1 MFGAVSGRLTSCSNC
16 LLGSGA
22 TNKINDG
29 GSFVASDLAHCV
41 GMTSEAHIAEQQPD
55 HYDSFA
61 EAYARANENGLF
73 NRWYARPAVL
83 DLLGDVAGRRILDAG
98 CGSGP
103 LVADL
108 RERGASVAGFDA
120 SPAMIRLAR
129 ERLGD
134 DADLK
139 VADLTLPLPYDNAA
153 FDDALA
159 VLVLHYFE
167 DWSGPLAELR
177 RILRPGGRLVVV
189 VNHPAITPVLNPDA
203 DYFATVPNT
212 EEYDFDGVSAT
223 LTIWY
228 RSLSAM
234 SESFNAAGFRISA
247 IGEPPVSPDTPP
259 ELLPP
264 SESDPTHFIG
274 FIFFTLEAVP
284 SVAPES
290 DRPSR

>member
-1 MFGAVSGRLTSCSNC
+1 
-16 LLGSGA
+16 
-22 TNKINDG
+22 
-29 GSFVASDLAHCV
+29 
-41 GMTSEAHIAEQQPD
+41 MTSDAQATEQRPD
-55 HYDSFA
+55 HYDRFA
-61 EAYARANENGLF
+61 EAYARQNENGLF

-83 DLLGDVAGRRILDAG
+83 DLLGDVAGRRILDVG

-108 RERGASVAGFDA
+108 KERGASVAGLDA

-134 DADLK
+134 DAELK
-139 VADLTLPLPYDNAA
+139 VADLTQPLPYDDEA

-159 VLVLHYFE
+159 VLVLHYLE
-167 DWSGPLAELR
+167 DWSGPLTELR
-177 RILRPGGRLVVV
+177 RVLKPGGRLVVV
-189 VNHPAITPVLNPDA
+189 VNHPVIPPVMYPEV
-203 DYFATVPNT
+203 DYFATVPNA

-234 SESFNAAGFRISA
+234 SESFTAGSFRISA
-247 IGEPPVSPDTPP
+247 ISEPPVSPDTPP

-264 SESDPTHFIG
+264 SESDPTRFIG
-274 FIFFTLEAVP
+274 FIFFTLEASP
-284 SVAPES
+284 TVAPV
-290 DRPSR
+290 

>member
-1 MFGAVSGRLTSCSNC
+1 
-16 LLGSGA
+16 
-22 TNKINDG
+22 
-29 GSFVASDLAHCV
+29 
-41 GMTSEAHIAEQQPD
+41 MTSEPQTSGQQSD
-55 HYDSFA
+55 HYDAFA

-108 RERGASVAGFDA
+108 QERGATVAGFDA
-120 SPAMIRLAR
+120 SPAMIRLAQ

-134 DADLK
+134 EADLR
-139 VADLTLPLPYDNAA
+139 VADLTAPLPYGDGA

-159 VLVLHYFE
+159 VLVLHYLE

-177 RILRPGGRLVVV
+177 RVLKPGGRLVVV
-189 VNHPAITPVLNPDA
+189 VNHPVIPPVMYPEI
-203 DYFATVPNT
+203 DYFATTPNA
-212 EEYDFDGVSAT
+212 EAYDFDGVSAT

-234 SESFNAAGFRISA
+234 SESFTAAGFRISA
-247 IGEPPVSPDTPP
+247 ISEPPVSPDTPS

-264 SESDPTHFIG
+264 SKFDARRFLG
-274 FIFFTLEAVP
+274 FLFFTLEAVP
-284 SVAPES
+284 EPRS
-290 DRPSR
+290 

>member
-1 MFGAVSGRLTSCSNC
+1 
-16 LLGSGA
+16 
-22 TNKINDG
+22 
-29 GSFVASDLAHCV
+29 
-41 GMTSEAHIAEQQPD
+41 MTSEAQTAEQQPD
-55 HYDSFA
+55 HYDGFA

-83 DLLGDVAGRRILDAG
+83 DLLGDVAGRRVLDAG

-108 RERGASVAGFDA
+108 KERGASVAGFDA

-129 ERLGD
+129 GRLGD

-139 VADLTLPLPYDNAA
+139 VADLTLPLPYDNEA

-159 VLVLHYFE
+159 VLVLHYLE
-167 DWSGPLAELR
+167 DWSGPLTELR
-177 RILRPGGRLVVV
+177 RVLRPGGRLVVV
-189 VNHPAITPVLNPDA
+189 VNHPVIPPVMYPEV
-203 DYFATVPNT
+203 DYFATVPNP

-234 SESFNAAGFRISA
+234 SESFTAAGFRISA
-247 IGEPPVSPDTPP
+247 ISEPPVSPDTPP
-259 ELLPP
+259 ELLPS
-264 SESDPTHFIG
+264 SETDPTRFIG
-274 FIFFTLEAVP
+274 FIFFTLEASP
-284 SVAPES
+284 TAAPEI
-290 DRPSR
+290 

>member
-1 MFGAVSGRLTSCSNC
+1 
-16 LLGSGA
+16 
-22 TNKINDG
+22 
-29 GSFVASDLAHCV
+29 
-41 GMTSEAHIAEQQPD
+41 MTSEAQTAEQQPD

-108 RERGASVAGFDA
+108 QERGASVAGFDA
-120 SPAMIRLAR
+120 SLAMIRLAR

-139 VADLTLPLPYDNAA
+139 LADLSRPLPYDDEA

-159 VLVLHYFE
+159 VLVLHYLE
-167 DWSGPLAELR
+167 DWSGPLTELR
-177 RILRPGGRLVVV
+177 RVLRPGGRLVVV
-189 VNHPAITPVLNPDA
+189 VNHPTIPPVVYPEV
-203 DYFATVPNT
+203 DYFATVPKT
-212 EEYDFDGVSAT
+212 EDYDFDGVSAT

-234 SESFNAAGFRISA
+234 SESFTAAGFRISA
-247 IGEPPVSPDTPP
+247 ISEPPVSPDTPA

-264 SESDPTHFIG
+264 SEYDPTRFIG
-274 FIFFTLEAVP
+274 FIFFTLEASPVIP
-284 SVAPES
+284 PRRS
-290 DRPSR
+290 

>member
-1 MFGAVSGRLTSCSNC
+1 
-16 LLGSGA
+16 
-22 TNKINDG
+22 
-29 GSFVASDLAHCV
+29 
-41 GMTSEAHIAEQQPD
+41 MTSEAQISEQQPD
-55 HYDSFA
+55 HYDGFA

-103 LVADL
+103 LVADVK
-108 RERGASVAGFDA
+108 ERGASVAGFDA
-120 SPAMIRLAR
+120 SPAMLRLAR

-139 VADLTLPLPYDNAA
+139 VADLTRPLPYDDES

-159 VLVLHYFE
+159 VLVLHYLE

-177 RILRPGGRLVVV
+177 RVLRPGGRLVVV
-189 VNHPAITPVLNPDA
+189 VNHPVIPPVLYPDV
-203 DYFATVPNT
+203 DYFATVANT

-234 SESFNAAGFRISA
+234 SESFTAAGFRISA
-247 IGEPPVSPDTPP
+247 ISEPPVSPDTPP
-259 ELLPP
+259 DLLPP
-264 SESDPTHFIG
+264 SDSDPTRFIG
-274 FIFFTLEAVP
+274 FIFFVLGASPT
-284 SVAPES
+284 VAP
-290 DRPSR
+290 